1 MAFFLLC
8 FNIDSFA
15 LTERYGSRSAEGK
28 SVVTGFPLAKRGER
42 GRFGRSNGN
51 DDESTGG
58 LWKVNMRDIQ
68 YGRNEEYS
76 RILFVKKWFLL
87 CVK

>member
-1 MAFFLLC
+1 
-8 FNIDSFA
+8 
-15 LTERYGSRSAEGK
+15 
-28 SVVTGFPLAKRGER
+28 LAKRGER

-68 YGRNEEYS
+68 YGRNQEYS
-76 RILFVKKWFLL
+76 RILFVKIVSFVCQVDGDIRRYRRIKEKKSF
-87 CVK
+87 VERMGEKN